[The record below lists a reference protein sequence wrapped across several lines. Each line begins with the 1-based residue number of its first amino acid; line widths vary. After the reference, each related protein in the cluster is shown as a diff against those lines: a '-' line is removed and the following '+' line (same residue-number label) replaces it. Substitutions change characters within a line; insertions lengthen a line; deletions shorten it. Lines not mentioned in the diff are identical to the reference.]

1 MSNPSSTGTRPQ
13 RPKTAAQ
20 RASEA
25 NTLQQRAV
33 HTNSA
38 RPSDRR
44 ADEPTGQQQ
53 NESGRDK
60 PRQPA

>member
-1 MSNPSSTGTRPQ
+1 MSSPPSSGTRPQ

-33 HTNSA
+33 HTHTA
-38 RPSDRR
+38 RPSDRQGG
-44 ADEPTGQQQ
+44 EPTGQQQ
-53 NESGRDK
+53 NESGREK
-60 PRQPA
+60 PKQPV